1 MPKSWVRCSTNM
13 SHSSK
18 ESGSSKISSRS
29 RAVSLPRLCWA
40 SMRRAPPPARA
51 AARFSSRRPRISF
64 MTPSRLITGE
74 IYCPIFQRAR
84 RMMAESELYLK
95 GAALRRQLLGD
106 AAVDRSAREIY
117 SDPVM
122 KKFID
127 VATET
132 VFGALWTRPGLD
144 LKTRALICVIS
155 DAATGR
161 EPELALHLRMALRQG
176 WTEDELTEALLHLS
190 GYVGVPIIRECMVVA
205 SKVFAEYRT
214 EKAAAS

>member
-1 MPKSWVRCSTNM
+1 
-13 SHSSK
+13 
-18 ESGSSKISSRS
+18 
-29 RAVSLPRLCWA
+29 
-40 SMRRAPPPARA
+40 
-51 AARFSSRRPRISF
+51 
-64 MTPSRLITGE
+64 
-74 IYCPIFQRAR
+74 
-84 RMMAESELYLK
+84 MAESELYKK

-106 AAVDRSAREIY
+106 AAVERSAPEIY

-190 GYVGVPIIRECMVVA
+190 GYVGVPVIRECMVVA